1 MPATAAR
8 DGDATG
14 TEPGRYCDLK
24 LDEVLIL
31 LSEEGRAEEFNSR
44 YGWGL
49 DVTSPSLARF
59 TTHSYG
65 RRPRL
70 RNRAHV
76 GRDGGTLEAW
86 ARRTGVYSWYR
97 RRS

>member
-14 TEPGRYCDLK
+14 TEPGTYCDLK
-24 LDEVLIL
+24 LDEVLIV

-49 DVTSPSLARF
+49 DVTSPGLAWF
-59 TTHSYG
+59 MTHSY
-65 RRPRL
+65 RRRRL
-70 RNRAHV
+70 RNRNHI
-76 GRDGGTLEAW
+76 GRDGGTLETW
-86 ARRTGVYSWYR
+86 ARRTGVYSWHR